1 VRGYLALADETVTG
15 YREPSARYREADSLE
30 RVGRACVLVVR
41 VAPEG
46 RRHGVARQLVSEA
59 APALRD
65 HGIRLGVGRALDRKR
80 LPARPLH
87 GPERH
92 VDRGLQLTRHTL
104 LPITP

>member
-1 VRGYLALADETVTG
+1 VRGYLALADKTVTG

-46 RRHGVARQLVSEA
+46 RR
-59 APALRD
+59 
-65 HGIRLGVGRALDRKR
+65 
-80 LPARPLH
+80 LH

-104 LPITP
+104 LPITPWRWWWLRWCVTVADE

>member
-1 VRGYLALADETVTG
+1 VRGYLALADKTVTG

-59 APALRD
+59 ARHCGTTASDLAWAGPLT
-65 HGIRLGVGRALDRKR
+65 GNGYLL
-80 LPARPLH
+80 ARSMAPN
-87 GPERH
+87 GMWIA
-92 VDRGLQLTRHTL
+92 GCS
-104 LPITP
+104 